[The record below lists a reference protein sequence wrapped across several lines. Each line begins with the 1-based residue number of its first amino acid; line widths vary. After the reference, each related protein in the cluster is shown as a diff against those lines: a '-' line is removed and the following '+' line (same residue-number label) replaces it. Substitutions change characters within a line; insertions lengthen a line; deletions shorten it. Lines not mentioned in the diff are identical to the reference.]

1 MDKQEAYTLKR
12 ELQQFTGSEHFY
24 QHSVFRKFIYTEG
37 AQYLAE
43 QAGAYWLLDYIF
55 SSQYLPS
62 LGQESFQVWR
72 LTVEENRKAIITV
85 EDGNK
90 HFLNIFHIEFT
101 DFPLEEFSLWL
112 VDRTLMLPSEY

>member
-1 MDKQEAYTLKR
+1 MTHLLRA
-12 ELQQFTGSEHFY
+12 LQQFTGSETVY

-37 AQYLAE
+37 VQYLAE
-43 QAGAYWLLDYIF
+43 QTGAYWLLDYIF

-72 LTVEENRKAIITV
+72 LNVEENQSATIIV

-90 HFLNIFHIEFT
+90 RFLNIFHIEFT
-101 DFPLEEFSLWL
+101 DFPLEEFSLWV
-112 VDRTLMLPSEY
+112 VDKTLLLPSEY